1 MSYSSNRRDA
11 LDVKLPLNH
20 RVSHARSCAMLVAQ
34 KWKVLRSVVLET
46 VNLKCGVDLNS
57 VTSEHEI
64 EPAIRTLEQ
73 LRMHGIS

>member
-1 MSYSSNRRDA
+1 
-11 LDVKLPLNH
+11 
-20 RVSHARSCAMLVAQ
+20 MLVAQ